1 MMHTKE
7 SLKEN
12 MLKCFL
18 PKEYLK
24 WDRSNETYNGIS
36 KRRKG
41 YSGHREETPYIVK
54 KTFRG
59 ISKRGQINIQK
70 IKVYRGFS
78 KKKHVKKMHA
88 EAILSWN
95 TEREAYKRIS

>member
-18 PKEYLK
+18 PKESLK

-41 YSGHREETPYIVK
+41 
-54 KTFRG
+54 
-59 ISKRGQINIQK
+59 
-70 IKVYRGFS
+70 
-78 KKKHVKKMHA
+78 
-88 EAILSWN
+88 
-95 TEREAYKRIS
+95 

>member
-41 YSGHREETPYIVK
+41 
-54 KTFRG
+54 
-59 ISKRGQINIQK
+59 
-70 IKVYRGFS
+70 
-78 KKKHVKKMHA
+78 
-88 EAILSWN
+88 
-95 TEREAYKRIS
+95 